1 MGTRTTLTYA
11 IAAVSLVLLSPNLA
25 RAEGVQAAAG
35 VNAPV
40 MSQKA
45 APGAASEAQQ
55 MVRARAALTRTWDAN
70 KLKPGDRIEA
80 KLADTV
86 HLKNGTELPNGSTLM
101 GVVATDNM
109 HPGNSKLA
117 LRFTEVKTKH
127 GKVIPITATVVGV
140 YGPESTNG
148 LGYDIAAGDQ
158 QPNSWQ
164 SSELQIDQIDALS
177 GVDLHSRIAGQ
188 NSGVFVTT
196 KKDDVKLKEGSE
208 LSLAIG
214 PGSNAQNAMNGQGGL

>member
-11 IAAVSLVLLSPNLA
+11 FAAVSLVLLSPNLA
-25 RAEGVQAAAG
+25 RAQGMQTAAG
-35 VNAPV
+35 VNAPA
-40 MSQKA
+40 MNQKPV
-45 APGAASEAQQ
+45 PGAASEAQQ
-55 MVRARAALTRTWDAN
+55 MVRARAAVMHTWDAN

-86 HLKNGTELPNGSTLM
+86 HLKDGTELPNGSILM
-101 GVVATDNM
+101 GVVSTDNM

-117 LRFTEVKTKH
+117 LRFTQVKTKH
-127 GKVIPITATVVGV
+127 GKLIPITATVVGV

-148 LGYDIAAGDQ
+148 LGYDIVAGNQ

-164 SSELQIDQIDALS
+164 NSELQIDQIDALS

-196 KKDDVKLKEGSE
+196 KKDDVKLQEGSE

-214 PGSNAQNAMNGQGGL
+214 SRNNAQNAMNRQGGL